1 MKLRGENGFFSV
13 VPKPP
18 IQILAGTCRKNPRLT
33 ESNRGNFQ
41 AMSDN
46 KPDQLRESRA
56 VLYVHREG
64 VMPEAIKLRRDATIF
79 GREKGDVIIN
89 DAEVSATH
97 CQIQN
102 ISGIYHIFDMNST
115 NGTFVNG
122 HRIVKS
128 KLQNGDEIR
137 IGKTI
142 MKFALEDERR
152 TRHIS
157 TQYRTT
163 AKNQDDSKASLVD
176 SLIESELRQTQSHY
190 VVLTVKYGDGRSEEI
205 PLRQKQFFIGRAA
218 HFGRFDADPEISR
231 KHLLVKVNDTGD
243 VFVEDQ
249 GSMNGSYV
257 NGKKI
262 SSLQPVTNRD
272 VITVGGCEIR
282 ISVRTRSESGGDG
295 ET

>member
-1 MKLRGENGFFSV
+1 MSND
-13 VPKPP
+13 KP
-18 IQILAGTCRKNPRLT
+18 
-33 ESNRGNFQ
+33 EHV
-41 AMSDN
+41 
-46 KPDQLRESRA
+46 RESRA
-56 VLYVHREG
+56 VLYVARDG
-64 VMPEAIKLRRDATIF
+64 GAPEAIKLRRDATIF

-102 ISGIYHIFDMNST
+102 IGGSYHIFDMNST
-115 NGTFVNG
+115 NGTYVNG

-128 KLQNGDEIR
+128 KLQNGDEVK
-137 IGKTI
+137 IGKTV
-142 MKFALEDERR
+142 MRFALEDERR

-157 TQYRTT
+157 TQYKST
-163 AKNQDDSKASLVD
+163 ARGPDDSKSSLVD

-190 VVLTVKYGDGRSEEI
+190 VVLQVKYPDGRSEQI

-249 GSMNGSYV
+249 GSMNGSYL

-262 SSLQPVTNRD
+262 SSLQPVSERD
-272 VITVGGCEIR
+272 IITVGGCEIR
-282 ISVRTRSESGGDG
+282 ISVRMRPEGGGDG